1 MTGKTLSIKGMLLK
15 EENLVGFSCRL
26 LAIIGGHLTAVKHNF
41 SDISKRIELV
51 FEACISAHC
60 LVKFNN
66 QFNMQHKTLV
76 PVI

>member
-26 LAIIGGHLTAVKHNF
+26 FAIIGGQAQLF
-41 SDISKRIELV
+41 SKRIELV
-51 FEACISAHC
+51 FEACISPHC
-60 LVKFNN
+60 LLKLNN